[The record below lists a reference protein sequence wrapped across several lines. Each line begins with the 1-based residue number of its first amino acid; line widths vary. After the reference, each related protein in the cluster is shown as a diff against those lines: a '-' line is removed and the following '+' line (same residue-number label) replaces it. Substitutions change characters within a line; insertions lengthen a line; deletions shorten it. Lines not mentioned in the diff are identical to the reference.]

1 MYRRLL
7 NIKRPSARLTCLPVN
22 YASTTLSYF
31 PTRSQI
37 LRVDLSTVR
46 VSSRFV
52 IEVQQGYTHYRI
64 GFLKFTARCS
74 KAGIR
79 ICNAYDNAMHSQP
92 YCKNLR
98 HHESFREL
106 SIPEKCFHRWAKASV
121 RHQDATACC
130 TPNTAGY
137 PIFFAFVS
145 RYSLPAFLR
154 GTPAIH
160 FCSPSHERCRGA
172 ALHSHK
178 VNVARE
184 KNRHNPERHECERQ
198 LGHLDHRVGPRNR

>member
-7 NIKRPSARLTCLPVN
+7 NIERPSGRLTCLPVN
-22 YASTTLSYF
+22 YASPTLSYF

-64 GFLKFTARCS
+64 VFLKFTVRCS
-74 KAGIR
+74 KAI
-79 ICNAYDNAMHSQP
+79 IAHAMHLLTQCIRSHIVKI
-92 YCKNLR
+92 CDTTNR
-98 HHESFREL
+98 
-106 SIPEKCFHRWAKASV
+106 SV
-121 RHQDATACC
+121 
-130 TPNTAGY
+130 
-137 PIFFAFVS
+137 S
-145 RYSLPAFLR
+145 SAFLKNAFTVGR
-154 GTPAIH
+154 KLPSGIKTLQLVALRTLQATRFSSPLSPVTHCRPSSGGTSAIH
-160 FCSPSHERCRGA
+160 FCSPSHERCSGA
-172 ALHSHK
+172 ALHAHK
-178 VNVARE
+178 VNVARK